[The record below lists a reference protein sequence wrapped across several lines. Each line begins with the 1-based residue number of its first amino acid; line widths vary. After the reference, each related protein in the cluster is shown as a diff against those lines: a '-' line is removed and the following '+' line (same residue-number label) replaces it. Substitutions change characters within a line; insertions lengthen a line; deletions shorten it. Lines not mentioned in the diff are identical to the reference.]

1 MSNILNHYS
10 LKNHNTF
17 GIAAKAKYFASFNS
31 EDELAELLKDNICK
45 TEPLLILGGGS
56 NILLTQDFEGLILAN
71 NIKGIEIIAEDKKS
85 ISIAVGA
92 GEIWHDFVLWSIQQ
106 NLSGIENLA
115 LIPGLVGASPIQNIG
130 AYGAEVKDV
139 ITNVSYIEIASKNKK
154 SFTNSECNFSYR
166 NSIFKD
172 ELKGKVVITEV
183 VYKLSK
189 TPLNNT
195 KYGAITDELKRLN
208 KESSPQ
214 NIARAVI
221 NIRSSKLPD
230 PKVLGNSGSFFK
242 NPIIETHKFE
252 GLKKE
257 FPEMVG
263 YKLSDTETKISAGW
277 LIDNAKLKGYRK
289 ADAGVHKDHALVLI
303 NYGNAT
309 GLEIINLAKEIQEI
323 VKEKYGIQIEP
334 EVNIL

>member
-1 MSNILNHYS
+1 MSNILNNYS

-17 GIAAKAKYFASFNS
+17 GVAAKAKYFASFSS
-31 EDELAELLKDNICK
+31 EDELAELLKDDICR
-45 TEPLLILGGGS
+45 TEPLFILGGGS
-56 NILLTQDFEGLILAN
+56 NILLTQDFDGLILAN
-71 NIKGIEIIAEDKKS
+71 NIKGIEIIAEDRKS
-85 ISIAVGA
+85 TSIAVGA

-115 LIPGLVGASPIQNIG
+115 LIPGLVGASPMQNIG
-130 AYGAEVKDV
+130 AYGAEVKEV
-139 ITNVSYIEIASKNKK
+139 ITKVSYIEIESGAKK
-154 SFTNSECNFSYR
+154 EITNSECNFSYR

-172 ELKGKVVITEV
+172 ELKGKVVITKA

-208 KESSPQ
+208 KEPSPEG
-214 NIARAVI
+214 IAQAVI
-221 NIRSSKLPD
+221 NIRSRKLPD

-242 NPIIETHKFE
+242 NPIIKTSLFE
-252 GLKKE
+252 ELKKE
-257 FPEMVG
+257 FPEMIG
-263 YKLSDTETKISAGW
+263 YKISETQTKIAAGW
-277 LIDNAKLKGYRK
+277 LIDNAGLKGYRK
-289 ADAGVHKDHALVLI
+289 GDAGVHKNQALVLV

-309 GLEIINLAKEIQEI
+309 GLEIINLATKIQQK
-323 VKEKYGIQIEP
+323 VKDKYGISIAT